1 MIIYFIVIG
10 GGIIS
15 GIIYGISITSNNLF
29 FGESVV
35 AISLVKVTN
44 VDKNR
49 IFDTI
54 ANIENYPNVLPNN
67 ILSVNIINRTENVI
81 YAEETVQ
88 ESGFKTKFLIRHQ
101 LQPYVSH
108 KLEIYGEN
116 AHGTSIITTY
126 EDVDN
131 GTKITLDINM
141 QLSGPSAVFISHL
154 SENNIQSAMNSVLT
168 SFVDYA
174 RTQN

>member
-1 MIIYFIVIG
+1 MYKKKILIYVGLVAAILL
-10 GGIIS
+10 
-15 GIIYGISITSNNLF
+15 YGIY
-29 FGESVV
+29 V
-35 AISLVKVTN
+35 AVEQIEISKQLHLVRI
-44 VDKNR
+44 VDLNKKD
-49 IFDTI
+49 IFETMT
-54 ANIENYPNVLPNN
+54 NIENYPNVLPNN

-81 YAEETVQ
+81 YAEETIQ
-88 ESGFKTKFLIRHQ
+88 ESGFKAKFLVRHQ
-101 LQPYVSH
+101 ILPYDMH
-108 KLEIYGEN
+108 QLEIYGEN

-131 GTKITLDINM
+131 GTRITLDINM

-154 SENNIQSAMNSVLT
+154 SENNLHSAMNSVLT